1 LLSGLA
7 RLLLAWLVAAQ
18 AHAAVTVTDDAG
30 KRVTLDKPALR
41 VISLSPHATE
51 LVFAAGGGRRI
62 VGTVNYSDYPEEA
75 KGIPR
80 VGSNLEIDLERVIA
94 LKPDLVVA
102 WMHNHVERQM
112 DMIRQLGV
120 PVFHSDPQTLE
131 GITADILRLGQLMG
145 TEADARKSAGAL
157 RHQLA
162 KLRSTY
168 AGHPVVR
175 TFYQVWDKP
184 LYTLNGKHIITDALH
199 ACGAENVFG
208 KLATIAPVVTI
219 ESVLQADPEAI
230 IGTAEENHGGVG
242 LWRPYG
248 TLTAVRRKNLF
259 TLDGDLL
266 NRPGPRMIAGTAAL
280 CEKLELARQRR
291 KK

>member
-1 LLSGLA
+1 LLSGFA

-30 KRVTLDKPALR
+30 NRVTLDQPAFR

-62 VGTVNYSDYPEEA
+62 VGTVNYSDSPEEA
-75 KGIPR
+75 KKIPR

-120 PVFHSDPQTLE
+120 PVFQSDPQTLD
-131 GITADILRLGQLMG
+131 GITADIVRLGQLMG
-145 TEADARKSAGAL
+145 TEAEARKTADRL
-157 RHQLA
+157 RYQLA

-168 AGHPVVR
+168 AGRPVVR

-199 ACGAENVFG
+199 VCGAENVFG
-208 KLATIAPVVTI
+208 KLATIAPVVTV

-242 LWRPYG
+242 LWSPYG
-248 TLTAVRRKNLF
+248 TLTAVRHKNLF

-291 KK
+291 RR